1 MLKSGLLLI
10 LITLLY
16 ACIEDVK
23 PTVESI
29 EKLELTFPQKMKLFL
44 DEPHLLHIGIDKTAI
59 PYFIDY
65 YKEREYQPRWIEKD
79 TLWTKEAT
87 NLKSILKNKAQ
98 FGLPEKRYDFLK
110 IDTNSI
116 IESEIRLTALFTF
129 LINDLKKGIF
139 IKDTNLVRPC
149 SIDTL
154 FHIDSLP
161 NFNTYEPIAHQIIK
175 EGPEDTNY
183 LNFAFALY
191 NYCKKYTLDTTA
203 YDIKPEKIDTIN
215 SLLETKKALFSKGY
229 IQDMKIDSLN
239 FRKTIEAYQYKN
251 NLKIDGKIGYNTA
264 RMLNESTIHKIA
276 RAGITLDKLR
286 QKEKYDSSYIRIN
299 LPEYI
304 LRYIYKDTV
313 ISQHRVIIGS
323 TKTPTPSLL
332 SEVKK
337 IVLYPYWYVP
347 YSISSK
353 EILPHLKKDTTYLK
367 KHNYKVFKRKEEV
380 DVSSINWKKIKA
392 NNFPFN
398 LRQDFGPSN
407 SLGLLKIYFYNPY
420 WVYVHDTPNK
430 KLFHLERRAL
440 SHGCIRCDS
449 VQVLAQKMIFKDRQ
463 FIEEDTLN
471 MDTLFSRKEN
481 ISIPLEIKIPIHIE
495 YETVLVQTKQL
506 IFLEDVYGR
515 DEEYLKA
522 WKGK

>member
-1 MLKSGLLLI
+1 MRKVGYI
-10 LITLLY
+10 LIMLLVLF
-16 ACIEDVK
+16 ACADEVK
-23 PTVESI
+23 PTVETI
-29 EKLELTFPQKMKLFL
+29 EKLELTFPQKMELFL
-44 DEPHLLHIGIDKTAI
+44 DEQHLLHIGIDKTVI
-59 PYFIDY
+59 PYFIEY
-65 YKEREYQPRWIEKD
+65 YKERGYQPRWIEKD

-87 NLKSILKNKAQ
+87 NLRSILKNKAQ
-98 FGLPEKRYDFLK
+98 FGLPEKRYNFLK

-129 LINDLKKGIF
+129 LINDLKKGVF
-139 IKDTNLVRPC
+139 FKDTNLIRPC
-149 SIDTL
+149 SIDTI
-154 FHIDSLP
+154 FHIDSLAH
-161 NFNTYEPIAHQIIK
+161 FNTHEPLAHQIIK
-175 EGPEDTNY
+175 KGLMDTNY

-191 NYCKKYTLDTTA
+191 DYTKKYPIDTTK
-203 YDIKPEKIDTIN
+203 YHIKPEKTDTIN
-215 SLLETKKALFSKGY
+215 NLLETKKALFSKGY

-239 FRKTIEAYQYKN
+239 FRKTIEAFQYQN

-264 RMLNESTIHKIA
+264 RMLNESTYNKIA

-304 LRYIYKDTV
+304 LRYIYKDTI

-323 TKTPTPSLL
+323 TKTPTPTLL
-332 SEVKK
+332 SEIKK

-353 EILPHLKKDTTYLK
+353 EILPHLKKDTAYLK

-392 NNFPFN
+392 DNFPFN

-430 KLFHLERRAL
+430 KLFNLERRAL

-449 VQVLAQKMIFKDRQ
+449 VQILAQKMTLKDRQ
-463 FIEEDTLN
+463 FIKEDTLN
-471 MDTLFSRKEN
+471 LDTLFYKKEN
-481 ISIPLEIKIPIHIE
+481 ISIPLENKIPIYIE
-495 YETVLVQTKQL
+495 YETVLVQKKQL
-506 IFLEDVYGR
+506 LFLEDIYGR
-515 DEEYLKA
+515 DEEYLRI
-522 WKGK
+522 WQEN